1 MAHGKTIREL
11 LEQLQAAPEG
21 LTGEEARRR
30 LSRDGYNEL
39 APPKQAG
46 LLGRLLKQLTDPMI
60 VLLLASAGLSLA
72 LGGEES
78 VLDGVIILVIVA
90 VNSIL
95 SLVQEDHAQK
105 ALEELRR
112 MSAPKARVL
121 RNGESM
127 TVPAREVVVGDVVE
141 LEAGDYVPADG
152 RLLWC
157 SRLQTDESSMTGESV
172 PVEKALRDALPP
184 ETPLAERVNMVLS
197 GTLVTAGRGRV
208 LVTAVGMDTQMGRV
222 AGLLLG
228 EREQISPL
236 QRRMGEVSRTLS
248 GLCLIVCAMVF
259 GMGLLRG
266 KGMLAMLM
274 TAVSLAVAAIPEGLP
289 AIVTI
294 VLSMGVS
301 RLAGRGAIVKK
312 LPCVETLGCAQVIC
326 SDKTGTLTQN
336 KMKVQ
341 QLWTLRGQRRDDAFR
356 CAALCTDSRLHWEG
370 KDPVC
375 EGDPTENALVCA
387 AARAGLDKNELEK
400 TFPRRGEIPFD
411 SERKLMST
419 LHPAPEG
426 GWTLVTKGAPDV
438 LLSRCRGLSEGER
451 RQIEDANADMA
462 RGALRVIAVGR
473 RHLDILPEA
482 LESEVL
488 ERELT
493 FLGLFGLIDPPRPG
507 SKSAVEKCAAAGI
520 RTVLITGDHKL
531 TAVAVAEELG
541 ILRKGD
547 RAITGAELDFMPGE
561 VLEEE
566 IEKFSVYARVTPE
579 HKLRIVKAW
588 QKRGKI
594 VAMSGDGVNDA
605 PALKRADIG
614 CAMGRSGTDVA
625 KGAAHMILTD
635 DDFSTIVSA
644 VEEGRGIYSNIRKAI
659 HYLLSCNIGEIL
671 TIFVATLLDFS
682 RMPLAPVQLL
692 WLNLVT
698 DSLPAL
704 ALGVEKVEDGVMEQP
719 PRQGDAPLFDRHF
732 TLRLA
737 WQGLMV
743 GGLTLLAWFL
753 GLQAGEACA
762 NTMAFATLTLSQ
774 LFHAFNVRSEEESVF
789 AMGLTSNPAMN
800 RAFLIGLALQLAVLL
815 LPPLQGVFCV
825 VPLNLRQWLGVVGL
839 AVAPIPICET
849 VKGMQRNRAQRS
861 RR

>member
-1 MAHGKTIREL
+1 MAHAKTIREL

-21 LTGEEARRR
+21 LTKEEARRR
-30 LSRDGYNEL
+30 LARDGYNEL

-46 LLGRLLKQLTDPMI
+46 LFRRLLKQLTDPMI

-112 MSAPKARVL
+112 MSAPRAKVVRD
-121 RNGESM
+121 GESM
-127 TVPAREVVVGDVVE
+127 TIPAREVAVGDIVE

-157 SRLQTDESSMTGESV
+157 SRLQTDESAMTGESV
-172 PVEKALRDALPP
+172 PVEKSLRDALPA

-208 LVTAVGMDTQMGRV
+208 LVTATGMNTQMGRV

-236 QRRMGEVSRTLS
+236 QRRMAEVSRKLS
-248 GLCLIVCAMVF
+248 GLCLIVCALVF

-266 KGMLAMLM
+266 KGMLSMLM

-336 KMKVQ
+336 KMTVQ

-370 KDPVC
+370 KEPIC

-400 TFPRRGEIPFD
+400 ALPRKGEIPFD

-419 LHPAPEG
+419 LHPDPEG

-438 LLSRCRGLSEGER
+438 LLRRCRGLSEGER

-473 RHLDILPEA
+473 RHLELLPDG

-507 SKSAVEKCAAAGI
+507 SKSAVEKCTAAGI

-541 ILRKGD
+541 ILRKGEG
-547 RAITGAELDFMPGE
+547 AITGAELDFMPGE

-671 TIFVATLLDFS
+671 TIFVATLMGFT

-719 PRQGDAPLFDRHF
+719 PRRGDAPLFDRPF

-737 WQGLMV
+737 WQGMMV
-743 GGLTLLAWFL
+743 GGLTLTAWFL
-753 GLQAGEACA
+753 GLQAGEDCA

-774 LFHAFNVRSEEESVF
+774 LFHAFNVRSEDESVF

-825 VPLNLRQWLGVVGL
+825 VPLNFRQWLGVLGL

-849 VKGMQRNRAQRS
+849 VKRMRKTS
-861 RR
+861 

>member
-1 MAHGKTIREL
+1 MAHGKRLEL
-11 LEQLQAAPEG
+11 LMEELAATPDG
-21 LTGEEARRR
+21 LTKEEAAGR
-30 LSRDGYNEL
+30 LARGGYNEL
-39 APPKQAG
+39 APPKGEG
-46 LLGRLLKQLTDPMI
+46 LLLRLLKQLADPMI
-60 VLLLASAGLSLA
+60 MLLLASAGLSLA
-72 LGGEES
+72 LGGGES

-90 VNSIL
+90 VNSVL
-95 SLVQEDHAQK
+95 SLVQEDHAQR

-112 MSAPKARVL
+112 LSAPKARVL
-121 RNGESM
+121 RDGAV
-127 TVPAREVVVGDVVE
+127 TLVPAREVVPGDVVE

-152 RLLWC
+152 RLVWC
-157 SRLQTDESSMTGESV
+157 SRLQTDEAAMTGESL
-172 PVEKALRDALPP
+172 PVEKGVRDTLPV

-197 GTLVTAGRGRV
+197 GTLVTAGRGRA
-208 LVTAVGMDTQMGRV
+208 LVTATGMDTEMGKV

-228 EREQISPL
+228 EREQTSPL
-236 QRRMGEVSRTLS
+236 QKRMAEVSKKLS
-248 GLCLIVCAMVF
+248 GLCLMVCALVF

-266 KGMLAMLM
+266 KDIFDMLM

-294 VLSMGVS
+294 VLSMGVG
-301 RLAGRGAIVKK
+301 RLAQRGAIVKK

-336 KMKVQ
+336 RMTVR
-341 QLWTLRGQRRDDAFR
+341 QLWTMRGQRRDEAFR
-356 CAALCTDSRLHWEG
+356 CAALCTDSRLRWEG
-370 KDPVC
+370 KEPLCD
-375 EGDPTENALVCA
+375 GDPTENALVCA
-387 AARAGLDKNELEK
+387 AARAGLDKNKLEK
-400 TFPRRGEIPFD
+400 TFPRKGEVPFD

-419 LHPAPEG
+419 LHPDRDG
-426 GWTLVTKGAPDV
+426 GWMLVTKGAPDV
-438 LLSRCRGLSEGER
+438 LLRRCRGLSEGER
-451 RQIEDANADMA
+451 RVIEDANADMA
-462 RGALRVIAVGR
+462 REALRVIAVGK
-473 RHLDILPEA
+473 RHLDILPERMD
-482 LESEVL
+482 SEVL

-493 FLGLFGLIDPPRPG
+493 FLGLFGLMDPPRPG
-507 SKSAVEKCAAAGI
+507 AEEAVKKCRTAGI

-531 TAVAVAEELG
+531 TAVAVAEQLG

-547 RAITGAELDFMPGE
+547 RAVTGAELDFMPEE

-635 DDFSTIVSA
+635 DDFSTIVHA
-644 VEEGRGIYSNIRKAI
+644 VEEGRGIYANIRKAI
-659 HYLLSCNIGEIL
+659 HYLLSCNIGEIV
-671 TIFVATLLDFS
+671 TIFAATALDLS

-704 ALGVEKVEDGVMEQP
+704 ALGVERVEDGVMDQP
-719 PRQGDAPLFDRHF
+719 PRRGDSPLFDRGF

-743 GGLTLLAWFL
+743 GGLTLTAYFL
-753 GLQAGEACA
+753 GLQAGEDAA

-774 LFHAFNVRSEEESVF
+774 LFHAFNVRSGERSLFDIGV
-789 AMGLTSNPAMN
+789 TSNPAMN
-800 RAFLIGLALQLAVLL
+800 RAFLIGLALQLGVLL

-825 VPLNLRQWLGVVGL
+825 APLTVRQWIGVVGL
-839 AVAPIPICET
+839 AVAPVPICEG
-849 VKGMQRNRAQRS
+849 VKRVKKRG
-861 RR
+861 